1 MTLAIAFVAAAC
13 ACAAATAFFRRTR
26 QAEDEV
32 DEREYFAPR
41 PGALT
46 ICGHA
51 PWQ

>member
-1 MTLAIAFVAAAC
+1 MTLTIASVAAAC
-13 ACAAATAFFRRTR
+13 ACAAALFRRAR